1 MFLRQQKRQT
11 IVEEEEELVSPLMAL
26 HMGTPTG
33 DVSSEKQLD
42 SEGEFSFSYG

>member
-11 IVEEEEELVSPLMAL
+11 IVEEGLVSPLMAL

>member
-11 IVEEEEELVSPLMAL
+11 IAEEELVSPLMAL